1 MTNQSY
7 QDCDNHIQMSRVQ
20 STNVGGDAETPYN
33 DWGDDYGNVYRDA
46 SDGERTMG
54 YSGLVS
60 NFEFHLRVV
69 QRRNYDPSVLS

>member
-1 MTNQSY
+1 MTNQTY
-7 QDCDNHIQMSRVQ
+7 HDCDRQVQMSKVQ
-20 STNVGGDAETPYN
+20 STLVGGDAQTPYN

-60 NFEFHLRVV
+60 NFEIPL
-69 QRRNYDPSVLS
+69 